1 MNYIDFF
8 RFLEADKSRFINKID
23 TTEENK
29 QLAIDFF
36 KKHPN
41 YESEIDWN
49 RKDLTWEDIAEV
61 IFKERLSKSQI
72 KNFVKEGFH
81 YITHYQSKGLTIYQP
96 LTWIGSRYLA
106 SKDVAPKVEGKWC
119 ISYQKDRSY
128 WDRYSFGTDD
138 EIDDFEDEENF
149 DEDSDYSE
157 PNVFLFICTPTTK
170 YALQVPIYNSD
181 DYVIWDAEDKEI
193 PEDIFIERVSE
204 EVPNSNFLK
213 IIYENEYVRSAIDYH
228 DIVLE
233 NHKKDLEE
241 SKYLEK
247 LSREYALNKFNL
259 EYKKQLKSQGYYLWE
274 GNLKIFN
281 LIELNLIDENLTK
294 IDERVSN
301 FKVTGDYDLSDY
313 IITKQKFAQITEVVW
328 PKQVD
333 GRVSFAGCNK
343 LVSLDVPKGVKAL
356 KRTACSFC
364 TSLKTVSIPDTVK
377 TIGDSAFYSCSSL
390 VDVKLPKNLNSIC
403 NEMFANCSSLKEI
416 TIPQGVKSIG
426 EYAFLGCKSITELR
440 IPSSVEYVDFYA
452 FEGMSSLKT
461 IYVDKEKGSIHWYHT
476 GDSSYGPKVLW
487 KGEF

>member
-49 RKDLTWEDIAEV
+49 RKDLSWEDIAEV
-61 IFKERLSKSQI
+61 IFKERLSKNQI

-81 YITHYQSKGLTIYQP
+81 YITHYQSEDLTIYQP
-96 LTWIGSRYLA
+96 LTWLGSRYLA

-119 ISYQKDRSY
+119 ISYQKDRSF
-128 WDRYSFGTDD
+128 WDDYTFGTDD
-138 EIDDFEDEENF
+138 EIEDFENEENF
-149 DEDSDYSE
+149 DEDTDYSE

-181 DYVIWDAEDKEI
+181 DYIIWDAEDK
-193 PEDIFIERVSE
+193 DISEEVFIERISE
-204 EVPNSNFLK
+204 EVPNLIE
-213 IIYENEYVRSAIDYH
+213 IINENEYVSSAIEYH
-228 DIVLE
+228 NLILK

-247 LSREYALNKFNL
+247 LSKEYAVNKFNL
-259 EYKKQLKSQGYYLWE
+259 DYKKQIKSQGYYTWE
-274 GNLKIFN
+274 GNLNLFN
-281 LIELNLIDENLTK
+281 LIEFNLIDENLTK
-294 IDERVSN
+294 IDDRVSN

-313 IITKQKFAQITEVVW
+313 SVTKQMRAQITEVVW
-328 PKQVD
+328 PKQVE
-333 GRVSFAGCNK
+333 GRVSFASCNK
-343 LVSLDVPKGVKAL
+343 LLSLDIPKGITTL
-356 KRTACSFC
+356 KYSACSFC
-364 TSLKTVSIPDTVK
+364 DSLKTVSISDTVK
-377 TIGDSAFYSCSSL
+377 TIGDSAFYNCTTL
-390 VDVKLPKNLNSIC
+390 VDVKLPKKLKSI
-403 NEMFANCSSLKEI
+403 EDQMFAKCSSLKEI

-426 EYAFLGCKSITELR
+426 KNVFWGCNSITELH
-440 IPSSVEYVDFYA
+440 IPSSVESVDFYA

-461 IYVDKEKGSIHWYHT
+461 IYVDKEKGSIYWYNA
-476 GDSSYGPKVLW
+476 GNSDGPKVLW